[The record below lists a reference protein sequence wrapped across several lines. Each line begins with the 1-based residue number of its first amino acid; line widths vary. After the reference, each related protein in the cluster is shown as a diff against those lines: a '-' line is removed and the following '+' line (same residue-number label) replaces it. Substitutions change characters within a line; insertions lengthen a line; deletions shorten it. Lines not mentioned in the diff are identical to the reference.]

1 MLMSSNDAGGVCV
14 CVGVWRGHSNKLVV
28 TAVMGLLLL
37 LIIKNKKT
45 LHEQRGR
52 DDTPKVAV

>member
-1 MLMSSNDAGGVCV
+1 M